1 MGYSNETF
9 PRMFY
14 PSLIGR
20 PMMRFDDTNEGTGN
34 IVLKVYCAG
43 DHLFV
48 RNICLE
54 KMLQN

>member
-20 PMMRFDDTNEGTGN
+20 PMMRFDDTNEGTGD
-34 IVLKVYCAG
+34 IVLKEHMFGEDAAKLR
-43 DHLFV
+43 H
-48 RNICLE
+48 
-54 KMLQN
+54 ML

>member
-20 PMMRFDDTNEGTGN
+20 PMMRFDDTNEGTGD
-34 IVLKVYCAG
+34 IVLKVFLCW
-43 DHLFV
+43 
-48 RNICLE
+48 
-54 KMLQN
+54 